1 MVEGEEL
8 LEFVLTM
15 KEKPLKSFCNAIKL
29 LYAAEKPNED
39 KEIKKLKKAKDIL
52 KKYGPIAN
60 TNYEIPVDIRNY
72 NGVNSFEDLNYAEA
86 FIKHKLLGIKE
97 NKYNTLKLEIAD
109 ALVKIQ
115 PNFKSQ
121 SAFLLYIQRTFDI
134 PRR

>member
-1 MVEGEEL
+1 MVEDGL

-29 LYAAEKPNED
+29 LHAAEKPQED

-60 TNYEIPVDIRNY
+60 TTYEVPDDIKNY

-86 FIKHKLLGIKE
+86 FIKGIKN
-97 NKYNTLKLEIAD
+97 NKYSTLKLHLEIAD
-109 ALVKIQ
+109 ALVTIQ
-115 PNFKSQ
+115 PNFKTQ
-121 SAFLLYIQRTFDI
+121 SAFLLYIQM